1 MSSVRVVIDFFR
13 AYRVPVL
20 IVAAAVFMLTSAW
33 FFFDRQTRENIGG
46 PEPVGEELRKMVER
60 AASHAMFPEGE
71 EPTVATVV
79 DPAKLAGQEF
89 FRRARVG
96 DAVLVFRNAKMVILY
111 NPESDRIVNMAPLTD
126 ESEPGAPGTSGI
138 AAHGTPVIQTPT
150 IIGR

>member
-1 MSSVRVVIDFFR
+1 MIHVRIVTDFFR
-13 AYRVPVL
+13 EHFVAVL
-20 IVAAAVFMLTSAW
+20 VAVTVVFILASAW
-33 FFFDRQTRENIGG
+33 LLFDRQTRENIGG
-46 PEPVGEELRKMVER
+46 PEPVGEEIRKMVER

-126 ESEPGAPGTSGI
+126 ESEPSAPGTSGI
-138 AAHGTPVIQTPT
+138 AAHGTTVIQTPT